1 MIFKVYQTY
10 ISKQFLFTFVKTI
23 FIFVTLAFILNIFE
37 EINFFKDLNVSIG
50 IPIFLTFLNIPS
62 IIFEIFPFIF
72 LITTQFFFIKLI
84 EQNENI
90 SFKNF
95 GLSNSK
101 IIKLLAILS
110 FLIGMIIVTIFYNL
124 SSNLKHSYLNIKN
137 SYAKDNKYLAVIT
150 ENGIW
155 IKDEKDGI
163 TSIINAENLKG
174 NFLNNVDIVQFDRN
188 FNFIQN
194 ISTKKINIKN
204 KIWKSKKAV
213 LNNEQKSNQSI
224 ADYELN
230 TNIDFQDINSLF
242 SNLTALSI
250 FELNDLKKK
259 YNDINYSSI
268 EVNSAIQKIIS
279 FPFYLMLMTI
289 LSSTI
294 MMNIKQNRSKIF
306 HLIFGILI
314 SVIIYYLSFFFEE
327 LGKNEQVPVVISIW
341 IPLIM
346 ISVISMVNLVRINEK

>member
-1 MIFKVYQTY
+1 MILKVYQSY
-10 ISKQFLFTFVKTI
+10 ISKQFLLTFFKTVLIFTTLSFV
-23 FIFVTLAFILNIFE
+23 LNIFE

-50 IPIFLTFLNIPS
+50 IPVFLTLLNIPS

-95 GLSNSK
+95 GLSNTK
-101 IIKLLAILS
+101 IIKLLSVLS
-110 FLIGMIIVTIFYNL
+110 FLIGIVIVTIFYNL
-124 SSNLKHSYLNIKN
+124 SSNLKYSYLDIKN
-137 SYAKDNKYLAVIT
+137 SYATDNKYLAVIT

-155 IKDEKDGI
+155 IKDEKKGV
-163 TSIINAENLKG
+163 TSIINAKTLKG
-174 NFLNNVDIVQFDRN
+174 EYLTDVDIVQFDKD

-194 ISTKKINIKN
+194 ISANEILIRDKVWKLSNTLINTEL
-204 KIWKSKKAV
+204 A
-213 LNNEQKSNQSI
+213 SNQKVEEYQL
-224 ADYELN
+224 D
-230 TNIDFQDINSLF
+230 TNINFNDINSLF
-242 SNLTALSI
+242 SNLKSLSVL
-250 FELNDLKKK
+250 ELNELRKK
-259 YNDINYSSI
+259 YDDINYSSI

-294 MMNIKQNRSKIF
+294 MMNIKQNRTKIF

-327 LGKNEQVPVVISIW
+327 LGKNEQIPIAVSIW
-341 IPLIM
+341 IPLLM
-346 ISVISMVNLVRINEK
+346 IGLVSIFNLVRINEK

>member
-1 MIFKVYQTY
+1 MIFKVYQNY
-10 ISKQFLFTFVKTI
+10 ISKQFLLTFVKTI

-37 EINFFKDLNVSIG
+37 EINFFKDLNASIG

-62 IIFEIFPFIF
+62 LIFEIFPFIF
-72 LITTQFFFIKLI
+72 LIATQFFFIKMI

-101 IIKLLAILS
+101 IIKLLALLS
-110 FLIGMIIVTIFYNL
+110 FVVGVIIVTIFYNL

-155 IKDEKDGI
+155 IKDAKDGI

-174 NFLNNVDIVQFDRN
+174 NILNNVDIVQFDEN
-188 FNFIQN
+188 FDFVQN
-194 ISTKKINIKN
+194 ISAGKINIQN
-204 KIWKSKKAV
+204 KIWRSESAL
-213 LNNEQKSNQSI
+213 LNNEKESNQRI
-224 ADYELN
+224 NDYKLN

-242 SNLTALSI
+242 SNLTSLSI
-250 FELNDLKKK
+250 FELNDLKNK
-259 YNDINYSSI
+259 YDDINYSSI
-268 EVNSAIQKIIS
+268 EVDSAIQKIIS

-327 LGKNEQVPVVISIW
+327 LGKNEQVPVIVSIW
-341 IPLIM
+341 IPLLM
-346 ISVISMVNLVRINEK
+346 ISIVSMINLVRINEK

>member
-1 MIFKVYQTY
+1 MILKVYQNY
-10 ISKQFLFTFVKTI
+10 ISKQFLSTFFKTI
-23 FIFVTLAFILNIFE
+23 FIFTTLSFILNIFE
-37 EINFFKDLNVSIG
+37 EINFFKDLNVSLG
-50 IPIFLTFLNIPS
+50 IPVFLTLLNIPS
-62 IIFEIFPFIF
+62 ILFEIFPFIF

-95 GLSNSK
+95 GLSNTK
-101 IIKLLAILS
+101 IIKLLSILS
-110 FLIGMIIVTIFYNL
+110 FLIGIIIVTIFYNL
-124 SSNLKHSYLNIKN
+124 SSNLKFSYLNIKN

-155 IKDEKDGI
+155 IKDEKEEV
-163 TSIINAENLKG
+163 TSIINAKTLKG
-174 NFLNNVDIVQFDRN
+174 EYLNNVDIVQFDSD

-194 ISTKKINIKN
+194 VSVNKINIKD
-204 KIWKSKKAV
+204 KIWRAKNV
-213 LNNEQKSNQSI
+213 LINNEKESNQKK
-224 ADYELN
+224 DEYELQ
-230 TNIDFQDINSLF
+230 TNINFNDINSLF
-242 SNLTALSI
+242 SNLKSLSI
-250 FELNDLKKK
+250 FELNELKKK
-259 YNDINYSSI
+259 YDDINYSSI

-294 MMNIKQNRSKIF
+294 MMNIKQNRTKVF

-327 LGKNEQVPVVISIW
+327 LGKNEQVPVMVSIW
-341 IPLIM
+341 IPLLM
-346 ISVISMVNLVRINEK
+346 IGIVSIINLVRINEK

>member
-1 MIFKVYQTY
+1 MILKVYQNY
-10 ISKQFLFTFVKTI
+10 ISKQFLFTFIKTVFI
-23 FIFVTLAFILNIFE
+23 FITLAFILNIFE
-37 EINFFKDLNVSIG
+37 EINFFKDLDVSMSV
-50 IPIFLTFLNIPS
+50 PIFLTFLNIPS

-95 GLSNSK
+95 GLSNYK
-101 IIKLLAILS
+101 VIQLLALLS
-110 FLIGMIIVTIFYNL
+110 FLIGVILVTIFYNL

-155 IKDEKDGI
+155 IKDAKEGI
-163 TSIINAENLKG
+163 TSIINADDLKG
-174 NFLNNVDIVQFDRN
+174 NFLNNVDIVQFDEE

-194 ISTKKINIKN
+194 VSAEKINIKN
-204 KIWKSKKAV
+204 KSWKSESV
-213 LNNEQKSNQSI
+213 LINNEQESNKRI
-224 ADYELN
+224 NNYELN
-230 TNIDFQDINSLF
+230 TNIDFRDINSLF
-242 SNLTALSI
+242 SNLNSLSI
-250 FELNDLKKK
+250 FELNDLKNK
-259 YNDINYSSI
+259 YKDINYSSI
-268 EVNSAIQKIIS
+268 EVDSAIQKIIS

-294 MMNIKQNRSKIF
+294 MISIKQNKTKVF

-314 SVIIYYLSFFFEE
+314 SVIVYYLSFFFEE
-327 LGKNEQVPVVISIW
+327 LGKNEQVPVAVSIW
-341 IPLIM
+341 IPLLM
-346 ISVISMVNLVRINEK
+346 ISIISMINLVRINEK